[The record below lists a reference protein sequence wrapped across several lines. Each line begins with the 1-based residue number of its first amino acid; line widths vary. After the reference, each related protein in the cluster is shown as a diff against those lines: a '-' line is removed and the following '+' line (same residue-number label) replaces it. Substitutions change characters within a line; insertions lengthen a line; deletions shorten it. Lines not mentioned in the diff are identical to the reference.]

1 MSNETLTERIQQI
14 ANAYEEIRLTAQQVV
29 VANQHLIEEIFISM
43 ISGGHLLIEG
53 VPGTA
58 KTTVCKIIARLI
70 DYEFRRVQGAV
81 DLQPADII
89 GVRVYDQKK
98 NEFVLQKGPI
108 FANFLM
114 VDEINRL
121 TPRTQSALLEAM
133 SEHQVTIDGITHPLA
148 DPYFVIATQNPFNA
162 EGTFPLIEAQRDRF
176 MFSSTLTHLDGENE
190 LEILRRE
197 RAGELDWRV
206 YRDRITP
213 IIGPADVKAMA
224 ATVREIRVDEAVLGY
239 MRDLVLATRSHG
251 DIRLG
256 ASSRASIAF
265 LRGSMAR
272 AALYGRTY
280 VIPDDV
286 RSLAVPVLAHRLSLT
301 REATITGIT
310 TESVINEI
318 LDTVEVP

>member
-89 GVRVYDQKK
+89 GVRIYDQKK

-148 DPYFVIATQNPFNA
+148 DPYFVIATQNPFDV

-286 RSLAVPVLAHRLSLT
+286 RSLAIPVLRHRILLT
-301 REATITGIT
+301 RESAITRVT
-310 TESVINEI
+310 PEMVINEI
-318 LDTVEVP
+318 IDTVEVP

>member
-43 ISGGHLLIEG
+43 IRGGHLLIEG

-81 DLQPADII
+81 DIQPADII
-89 GVRVYDQKK
+89 GVRIYDREK

-148 DPYFVIATQNPFNA
+148 DPYFVIATQNPFDA

-206 YRDRITP
+206 YRDRIPP

-224 ATVREIRVDEAVLGY
+224 AAVREIRVDEAVLAY

>member
-148 DPYFVIATQNPFNA
+148 DPYFVIATQNPFDV

-286 RSLAVPVLAHRLSLT
+286 QALAIPVLRHRILLT
-301 REATITGIT
+301 RESAITRVT
-310 TESVINEI
+310 PEMVINEI
-318 LDTVEVP
+318 IDTVEVP

>member
-89 GVRVYDQKK
+89 GVRIYDREK
-98 NEFVLQKGPI
+98 NEFILQKGPI

-224 ATVREIRVDEAVLGY
+224 AAVREIRVDEAVLAY

-286 RSLAVPVLAHRLSLT
+286 QALAVPVLAHRLSLT

>member
-81 DLQPADII
+81 DIQPADII

-197 RAGELDWRV
+197 RAGELDWGL

-224 ATVREIRVDEAVLGY
+224 ATVREVRVDDVVLAY

>member
-1 MSNETLTERIQQI
+1 MSDNSLTERIETI
-14 ANAYEEIRLTAQQVV
+14 TNAYEEVWQITQQVV
-29 VANQHLIEEIFISM
+29 VANQPLIEEIFISM

-58 KTTVCKIIARLI
+58 KTTICKIVARLM

-81 DLQPADII
+81 DLQPADIV
-89 GVRVYDQKK
+89 GVRIYDRTK

-108 FANFLM
+108 FTNFLM

-121 TPRTQSALLEAM
+121 TPKTQSALLEAM
-133 SEHQVTIDGITHPLA
+133 SERQTTIDGTSYPLSEA
-148 DPYFVIATQNPFNA
+148 YFVIATQNPYDA

-176 MFSSTLTHLDGENE
+176 MFSTTLTHLGPESE

-197 RAGELDWRV
+197 RAGELDWKV
-206 YRDRITP
+206 YQDRLAP
-213 IIGPADVKAMA
+213 ILGPESISAMA
-224 ATVREIRVDEAVLGY
+224 ATVRAVKVDEVILAY
-239 MRDLVLATRSHG
+239 IRDVVLATRSHG
-251 DIRLG
+251 DVQLG

-272 AALYGRTY
+272 AALNGRTY

-286 RSLAVPVLAHRLSLT
+286 QALALPVLRHRIILT
-301 REATITGIT
+301 REAAITGVT
-310 TESVINEI
+310 PEAVINEI
-318 LDTVEVP
+318 IKSVGVS